1 MGAFTLI
8 RETEMGAFGLCLTF
22 LPPRNMC
29 TSAAGETTATARG
42 AMAAGGAKA
51 AAKLHSRRHTH
62 VSAGALLR
70 WMSVVGGVAE
80 RCGGG
85 DERSGREVA
94 RTLTPPPR
102 LGQAAARACAHPR
115 KARIKGDIAR
125 ILGSSNFNRPPFH
138 WGADAS
144 LAQALFLKK
153 NTRSRSILLN
163 KSTTTMSFLLVLLS
177 PIRLF
182 SEQLDSLGWRVGGG
196 AGNCTLC
203 EEAKTSSFSF
213 NPSETNI
220 NRQYPCGCER
230 DSFENT
236 SSAHV
241 CL

>member
-144 LAQALFLKK
+144 LAKALFLKK
-153 NTRSRSILLN
+153 STRSRSIIKQKHQRPGVVYCYLLFD
-163 KSTTTMSFLLVLLS
+163 SFPSSWILWGGGWGAGRGTARCVKKRRRRRLIRPKQILTDNIHVDVRE
-177 PIRLF
+177 IRLRIHPPRTCVY
-182 SEQLDSLGWRVGGG
+182 EL
-196 AGNCTLC
+196 
-203 EEAKTSSFSF
+203 
-213 NPSETNI
+213 
-220 NRQYPCGCER
+220 
-230 DSFENT
+230 
-236 SSAHV
+236 
-241 CL
+241 